1 MDNERQT
8 NKLQDSL
15 PKHAKLEVKDRF
27 IIRANEWIG
36 FDNISS
42 RRTKY
47 KNSYMVIVVTN
58 KKKSGH
64 QREDGIGQT
73 LWALLNKK

>member
-27 IIRANEWIG
+27 IIRANE
-36 FDNISS
+36 
-42 RRTKY
+42 
-47 KNSYMVIVVTN
+47 
-58 KKKSGH
+58 
-64 QREDGIGQT
+64 
-73 LWALLNKK
+73 